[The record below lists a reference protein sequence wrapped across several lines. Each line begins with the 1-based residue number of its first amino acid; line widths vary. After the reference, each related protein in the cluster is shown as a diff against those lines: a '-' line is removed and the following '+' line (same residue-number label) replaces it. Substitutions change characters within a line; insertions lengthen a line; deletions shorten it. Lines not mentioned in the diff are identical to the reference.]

1 MVPVPAELEL
11 EVMPSWTNALPCTA
25 GITVKANLDNVRS
38 QMFNDQGTNIL
49 SEEGGNIVVVS
60 PTSIATSMVPRPSAR
75 PITNI
80 SKFTLAN
87 LDRVYSATI

>member
-1 MVPVPAELEL
+1 
-11 EVMPSWTNALPCTA
+11 MPSWTNALPSTSA
-25 GITVKANLDNVRS
+25 IIVRANLLNVRS
-38 QMFNDQGTNIL
+38 KMFNDQGTTVL
-49 SEEGGNIVVVS
+49 SEEEGNIVVVS